1 MLVVAALAS
10 ASVALATPAQ
20 AESIVVKD
28 ARGDMGHK
36 ADVLRVRVANE
47 QRVRVKV
54 THDNLTRRGNKAA
67 TIFVDTDRSRRGP
80 EFGFV
85 AGIFEGS
92 DYQLVRM
99 RNWKPRSRPL
109 SCPISLKLDYSAD
122 TSYFTMR
129 RSCLDRPG
137 RVRVAVKVSAERAMS
152 GEFAHDWLTGRRQFT
167 RLVARG

>member
-36 ADVLRVRVANE
+36 ADVLRVRVA
-47 QRVRVKV
+47 
-54 THDNLTRRGNKAA
+54 
-67 TIFVDTDRSRRGP
+67 
-80 EFGFV
+80 
-85 AGIFEGS
+85 
-92 DYQLVRM
+92 
-99 RNWKPRSRPL
+99 
-109 SCPISLKLDYSAD
+109 
-122 TSYFTMR
+122 
-129 RSCLDRPG
+129 
-137 RVRVAVKVSAERAMS
+137 VKVSAERAMS